1 MGKREV
7 FIFFSP
13 YSSIEIKWT
22 PKGVIAKKFGNYIL
36 VYIDIDFKSHI
47 MPAYAYNA
55 KKSSLWVCGRNVD
68 VTTWY
73 GPSMSAPEK
82 LLNNTVLKGPWT
94 CKMES

>member
-36 VYIDIDFKSHI
+36 VCIDIDFESQI
-47 MPAYAYNA
+47 MPAYAYIA
-55 KKSSLWVCGRNVD
+55 KK
-68 VTTWY
+68 
-73 GPSMSAPEK
+73 K
-82 LLNNTVLKGPWT
+82 
-94 CKMES
+94 